1 MKKLGIYLT
10 LFIGLLTSISA
21 EAEYLWWVVDEPSVT
36 YTDKDGSHTTGT
48 ENLWLNTESGRMYI
62 SDARVRVQNSSAG
75 VDEYLTIMFPDEG
88 LEADSVSVEPL
99 PAHCGDVW
107 AIWIPKSAQYEG
119 YSFAIELGNYANWED
134 PNSWTALATSGFKT
148 YADIKDYIAEIET
161 EVPISEYWNPN
172 QFTAVGGAIPEPTSG
187 MLVLIG
193 AGLLALRRR
202 RA

>member
-1 MKKLGIYLT
+1 MKKLSIYLT

-48 ENLWLNTESGRMYI
+48 ENLWLNTEDGRMYI
-62 SDARVRVQNSSAG
+62 SVARVRAQNASAG
-75 VDEYLTIMFPDEG
+75 VDEYLTILYPEYG
-88 LEADSVSVEPL
+88 VEADSVLVEPL
-99 PAHCGDVW
+99 PASCEEVW

-148 YADIKDYIAEIET
+148 YADIKDYIAETET

-187 MLVLIG
+187 MLLLIG